1 MGLPSKIPGE
11 KQGMLPEAQWHAGC
25 FGLGMK
31 ANVKP
36 IPDEYRGATPY
47 LCVKDAARAL
57 DFYKEAFGAREAMR
71 MAQPDG
77 RIGHAEIRIGEAA
90 IMLADEF
97 PEMDFRSPRS
107 LGGSPV
113 NILVY
118 VDDVDALVNR
128 AQRAGAKVTR
138 PVADQFYGDR
148 LGVLEDPFGHSWS
161 FATHVEDVSPE
172 EMRKRAAAAK

>member
-1 MGLPSKIPGE
+1 M
-11 KQGMLPEAQWHAGC
+11 AGT
-25 FGLGMK
+25 
-31 ANVKP
+31 VKP

-47 LCVKDAARAL
+47 LCVNGAARAIK
-57 DFYKEAFGAREAMR
+57 FYQDAFGAKEGMR
-71 MAQPDG
+71 MPQPDG
-77 RIGHAEIRIGEAA
+77 KIGHAEIRIGDAP

-97 PEMDFRSPRS
+97 PDMNFRSPQS

-118 VDDVDALVNR
+118 VKDVDALVSR
-128 AQRAGAKVTR
+128 AVAAGAKLTR

-161 FATHVEDVSPE
+161 FATHIEDVSPE
-172 EMRKRAAAAK
+172 EMQLRAAKAHG